1 MMKDRVLVFN
11 GYYFPAKKY
20 GGPATSIENMVEA
33 CSDAM
38 DFFIIVVNHDFGA
51 TEKFTSIHEGWN
63 DRGKAKVLYV
73 DDDQF
78 TVKNIVAWIDEIKPI
93 SIYLGG
99 VLSIRNIRYIIAARR
114 KKVKVIVP
122 PRGEVLDNAV
132 KRKQFKKMVFFAFLR
147 LFDVYKHCYFHATS
161 EAERNGVMKYLG
173 VSSDHIILLPNIPK
187 QITDGHTFE
196 KTTGT
201 LNAVYIARICKTKN
215 LLEAIKSL
223 SHVKGHVLYRIYGPM
238 EDEQYWSE
246 CKAVMKTLPPTIK
259 IEYMGALDSGLVGN
273 VYRQSDCTVLPTV
286 TENYGHSIA
295 ESLVAGCPCII
306 PQGTTPWDSID
317 LQAGFTYPLGNE
329 ACLAEIIQKMVD
341 MDQKEYSEL
350 IQSTYAYARDRIS
363 SVSLIKDY
371 MNMFRN
377 QGETF

>member
-1 MMKDRVLVFN
+1 MKDRVLVFN
-11 GYYFPAKKY
+11 GYYFPAKNY

-33 CSDAM
+33 CSDALE
-38 DFFIIVVNHDFGA
+38 FFIIVVNHDFGA
-51 TEKFTSIHEGWN
+51 TEKFTSIREGWN
-63 DRGKAKVLYV
+63 ERGKAKVLYV

-78 TVKNIVAWIDEIKPI
+78 TVKNIAAWIDEVKPV

-99 VLSIRNIRYIIAARR
+99 VLSIRNIRYVLAAKR
-114 KKVKVIVP
+114 KKVKIIVP

-132 KRKQFKKMVFFAFLR
+132 KRKRFKKLAFFSFLR

-161 EAERNGVMKYLG
+161 EAERNGIIKYLG
-173 VSSDHIILLPNIPK
+173 VSANQIILLPNIPK
-187 QITDGHTFE
+187 QVAEGHIIE
-196 KTTGT
+196 KTAGT

-215 LLEAIKSL
+215 LLEAIGSL
-223 SHVKGHVLYRIYGPM
+223 THVKGRVHYRIYGPM

-246 CKAVMKTLPPTIK
+246 CEAVIKTVPPTVN
-259 IEYMGALDSGLVGN
+259 IEYMGALDSNLVGD
-273 VYRQSDCTVLPTV
+273 VYRQSDCTILPTV

-329 ACLAEIIQKMVD
+329 TRLAEIIQKMVD

-371 MNMFRN
+371 TKMFRN